1 MNMENKMIGFR
12 MDDNNQDNNSS
23 RPEEKEMPAKKPE
36 IEIKT
41 PSPAVIPTPQPDQI
55 ISIPEP
61 EIIESPIESPSTDI
75 SEIGTSEI
83 MEF

>member
-1 MNMENKMIGFR
+1 MIGFQ
-12 MDDNNQDNNSS
+12 MNDKNTDKNAPK
-23 RPEEKEMPAKKPE
+23 PEEKEMPTKCPE
-36 IEIKT
+36 IEIT
-41 PSPAVIPTPQPDQI
+41 NPAPSVVPSPKPDQI

-61 EIIESPIESPSTDI
+61 EIIEAPMESPSTDI